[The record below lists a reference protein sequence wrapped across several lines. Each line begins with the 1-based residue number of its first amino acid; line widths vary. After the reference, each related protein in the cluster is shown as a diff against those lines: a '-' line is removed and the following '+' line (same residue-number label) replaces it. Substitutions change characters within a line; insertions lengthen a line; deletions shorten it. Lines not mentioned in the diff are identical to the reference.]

1 MAIQFNLL
9 PWREERRAKKAK
21 LNKTVLVVAV
31 ILGVVVGLGYYG
43 WEKVR
48 LDDHNQALNHITQ
61 KNKSLEP
68 KLREKRE
75 LDKLKETLNQQI
87 DAIEAL
93 QADRASVTHMLEEL
107 SAANSQELF
116 LTEFSLQDGKVNI
129 TGIAEN
135 DSQISDL
142 MKRLRAS
149 QWYQEPQLLEIV
161 SMPKQGEEVKR
172 FRISSNLLLPGSD
185 IEKGGQNG

>member
-9 PWREERRAKKAK
+9 PWREERRAQKAR
-21 LNKTVLVVAV
+21 LNKTVLLVAAV
-31 ILGVVVGLGYYG
+31 LGVAGGLGYYG

-48 LDDHNQALNHITQ
+48 LDDHNNALGYITK

-68 KLREKRE
+68 KLREKKE
-75 LDKLKETLNQQI
+75 LDALKKSLNKQV

-93 QADRASVTHMLEEL
+93 QGDRASVTHMLEEL
-107 SAANSQELF
+107 SSANSQELF
-116 LTEFSLQDGKVNI
+116 LTQFDLQNGRVSI

-142 MKRLRAS
+142 MKRLRES
-149 QWYQEPQLLEIV
+149 EWYQEPQLVEII

-172 FRISSNLLLPGSD
+172 FRITSNLLLPGTEK
-185 IEKGGQNG
+185 EKGGKNG

>member
-9 PWREERRAKKAK
+9 PWREERRAQKAR
-21 LNKTVLVVAV
+21 LNKAVLLVAAV
-31 ILGVVVGLGYYG
+31 LGVAGGLGYYG

-48 LDDHNQALNHITQ
+48 LDDHNNALGYITQ

-68 KLREKRE
+68 KLREKKE
-75 LDKLKETLNQQI
+75 LDALKKSLNKQV

-93 QADRASVTHMLEEL
+93 QGDRASVTHMLEEL
-107 SAANSQELF
+107 SSANSQELF
-116 LTEFSLQDGKVNI
+116 LTQFDLQNGKVSI

-142 MKRLRAS
+142 MKRLRES
-149 QWYQEPQLLEIV
+149 EWYQEPQLVEII

-172 FRISSNLLLPGSD
+172 FRITSNLLLPGTEK
-185 IEKGGQNG
+185 EKGGKNG

>member
-9 PWREERRAKKAK
+9 PWREERRAQKAR
-21 LNKTVLVVAV
+21 LNKTVLLVAAV
-31 ILGVVVGLGYYG
+31 LGVAGGLGYYG

-48 LDDHNQALNHITQ
+48 LDDHNNALGYITQ

-68 KLREKRE
+68 KLREKKE
-75 LDKLKETLNQQI
+75 LDALKKSLNKQV

-93 QADRASVTHMLEEL
+93 QGDRASVTHMLEEL
-107 SAANSQELF
+107 SSANSQELF
-116 LTEFSLQDGKVNI
+116 LTQFDLQNGRVSI

-142 MKRLRAS
+142 MKRLRES
-149 QWYQEPQLLEIV
+149 EWYQEPQLVEII

-172 FRISSNLLLPGSD
+172 FRITSNLLLPGTEK
-185 IEKGGQNG
+185 EKGGKNG

>member
-9 PWREERRAKKAK
+9 PWREERRAQKAR
-21 LNKTVLVVAV
+21 LNKAVLLVAAV
-31 ILGVVVGLGYYG
+31 LGVAGGLGYYG

-48 LDDHNQALNHITQ
+48 LDDHNNALGYITQ

-68 KLREKRE
+68 KLREKKE
-75 LDKLKETLNQQI
+75 LDALKKSLNKQV

-93 QADRASVTHMLEEL
+93 QGDRASVTHMLEEL
-107 SAANSQELF
+107 SSANSQELF
-116 LTEFSLQDGKVNI
+116 LTQFDLQNGRVSI

-142 MKRLRAS
+142 MKRLRES
-149 QWYQEPQLLEIV
+149 EWYQEPQLVEII

-172 FRISSNLLLPGSD
+172 FRITSNLLLPGTEK
-185 IEKGGQNG
+185 EKGGKNG